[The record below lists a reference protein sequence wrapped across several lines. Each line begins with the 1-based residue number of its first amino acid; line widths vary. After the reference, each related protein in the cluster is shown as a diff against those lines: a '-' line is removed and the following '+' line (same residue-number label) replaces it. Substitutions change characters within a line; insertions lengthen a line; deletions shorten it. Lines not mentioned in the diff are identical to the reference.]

1 MNTVFH
7 LANEVRGTS
16 RPQSPG
22 HGVAFEEKM
31 WLPLKNETNRPQK
44 SYVTNVDEPE
54 QQLKRINAICLFCC
68 LTFFWLIDVRCL
80 VFMSVHLYRYQ
91 AIGWTADTTFWS
103 RRSDFL
109 FCLEPGSVTIHFLNR
124 TTLLLFKSKHRTF
137 FLGEMKRLWT
147 DLTLEMTAYPSPKF
161 CVQPANP
168 DH

>member
-44 SYVTNVDEPE
+44 SYVANVDEPE

-68 LTFFWLIDVRCL
+68 LTFFWSIDVRCL

-91 AIGWTADTTFWS
+91 AIGWTADTTFSS

-109 FCLEPGSVTIHFLNR
+109 LCLEPKCHHSLLKQNRFAFVQNQTQNILSGWDEKVVDLFWSDTWDDSV
-124 TTLLLFKSKHRTF
+124 S
-137 FLGEMKRLWT
+137 
-147 DLTLEMTAYPSPKF
+147 LT
-161 CVQPANP
+161 
-168 DH
+168 